1 VSQATPSLDALDPEF
16 EPLPLDEDR
25 ARDQLGA
32 AEELHYLGHAEP
44 AMEAAGT
51 ALAAVLRLRA
61 GHLAGHS
68 ASLGALLEAL
78 RATGALDAAEHEIL
92 CQLLR
97 VHDRLTRGYVPD
109 PRDVLF
115 ADETGAA
122 LATMVN
128 LLEADGGA
136 SSIP

>member
-1 VSQATPSLDALDPEF
+1 MSQASPSLGALDPDF
-16 EPLPLDEDR
+16 EPVPLDEER
-25 ARDQLGA
+25 VRDQLGA

-61 GHLAGHS
+61 GHLAGRS

-78 RATGALDAAEHEIL
+78 RAGGALSGPEHENL

-97 VHDRLTRGYVPD
+97 VHTRLTSGYVPD

-128 LLEADGGA
+128 LLESDLGG
-136 SSIP
+136 S